1 MADYNFNCN
10 FIDYSFNYSY
20 NEKVHT
26 SRYQLHT
33 HDEYEIFFFLEGDA
47 HYVVEG
53 KNYSLEPCDII
64 VIRRHEM
71 HRIFHH
77 TTNCLYSRCVLMVA
91 PEFFKNHSCPEY
103 EKQFADVY
111 EGVGNKIS
119 SDVVRS
125 SGLYDA
131 FHRLKKYSDNFK
143 SFDSPVCS
151 AIVIEILHLINEV
164 TLFAHDDIPNNQ
176 IKEIMAY
183 INNNYTHNLTLE
195 LIAEKFFLSKYY
207 LCHMFKKATG
217 LSVHRYITQKRIT
230 KAREL
235 IAEGVNITSAVVTS
249 GFNNYSTF
257 YRAYLREY
265 SVPPRNGTKI

>member
-1 MADYNFNCN
+1 MPE
-10 FIDYSFNYSY
+10 YSFGDGRNL
-20 NEKVHT
+20 KVDM
-26 SRYQLHT
+26 SKYQLHT

-53 KNYSLEPCDII
+53 KNYSLEHGDII

-77 TTNCLYSRCVLMVA
+77 SADVPYSRCVLMVS
-91 PEFFKNHSCPEY
+91 PEFFKNHNCPQY
-103 EKQFADVY
+103 ERQFIEIN

-119 SDVVRS
+119 AKVVRS

-131 FHRLKKYSDNFK
+131 FVRARKYSENFTIT
-143 SFDSPVCS
+143 DSPVLQS
-151 AIVIEILHLINEV
+151 VVTEILHLINEV

-176 IKEIMAY
+176 IKEIMTF
-183 INNNYTHNLTLE
+183 INNKYTENICLE
-195 LIAEKFFLSKYY
+195 DIAEKFFISKYH

-230 KAREL
+230 KVREYIL
-235 IAEGVNITSAVVTS
+235 DGTNITSAVVNA

-257 YRAYLREY
+257 YRAYLREF
-265 SVPPRNGTKI
+265 SKPPKEGLTT